1 MNKGNIVAIILV
13 FILIV
18 VFRSIG
24 IENIPFQFIV
34 IILILCIVGALI
46 IAFKYK
52 GNRKERIY
60 LLVMTALMTLLA
72 SIYVIA
78 VAIDNN
84 YPQISEQY
92 KPIFIFLMAIVFI
105 SLLIVAIANAIYK
118 SKNKL

>member
-1 MNKGNIVAIILV
+1 MNKGNIVAITLI

-24 IENIPFQFIV
+24 IENIPFQLIV
-34 IILILCIVGALI
+34 IILILCMVGAFI
-46 IAFKYK
+46 IALKYK

-72 SIYVIA
+72 SICVIA
-78 VAIDNN
+78 VAVDNN

-92 KPIFIFLMAIVFI
+92 KPIFLFLMAIVFI

-118 SKNKL
+118 SKNKR